1 MDLRLRVRSMEKAQ
15 VLEIGGEIDLHSAPG
30 LKSELAKLAEIAGAL
45 VAVDLSDVTFLDS
58 TGVGTL
64 VGGLK
69 KVRENGGKL
78 VFFGVRPRVKRVLE
92 ITGLLRA
99 LPIFDNRETALFAL
113 QNEGKTENGKSEA
126 PPHLALAQESLDG

>member
-1 MDLRLRVRSMEKAQ
+1 MEQAK

-30 LKSELAKLAEIAGAL
+30 LKSELAKLAEAAGAL
-45 VAVDLSDVTFLDS
+45 VAVDLSEVTFLDS

-99 LPIFDNRETALFAL
+99 LPIFDNREMALESL
-113 QNEGKTENGKSEA
+113 QNEGKAEIGRNETSKIEVA
-126 PPHLALAQESLDG
+126 PQLALSGEPLDG